1 MFKKL
6 ISDRRALIGLFII
19 ALIVIGVVT
28 VSWWAKYD
36 PYQSDLQNIAQP
48 PSLKHLL
55 GTDELGRDVLTR
67 IFYGGRISLSLG
79 VVSVGIGLI
88 AGIPLGM
95 LAGYFGKGLDLAI
108 TGFIDILLAFPPLL
122 LAIAMVSILGPGLY
136 NAMLAI
142 GTSLVPFY
150 ARLVR
155 GSVLAIKE
163 RDFVEAARA
172 AGGTAFYILRQH
184 ILPNCISPLIVQSTF
199 NMASAILSA
208 ASLGFLGLGAQPPLP
223 EWGTMISRGRVYIR
237 VAPHITTFPGLAI
250 FVVVLAFNLLGDSL
264 RDVLDPYMRKRQKI
278 FI

>member
-142 GTSLVPFY
+142 GMSLVPFY

-223 EWGTMISRGRVYIR
+223 EWGTMISRGRVYLR

>member
-1 MFKKL
+1 MFRKL
-6 ISDRRALIGLFII
+6 ISDRRAIIGLLII
-19 ALIVIGVVT
+19 ILIVIGVLT
-28 VSWWAKYD
+28 VPWWAKHN
-36 PYQSDLQNIAQP
+36 PYQGDLQNIAQP
-48 PSLKHLL
+48 PSTKHLL

-67 IFYGGRISLSLG
+67 IFYGGRLSLSLG
-79 VVSVGIGLI
+79 VVAVSIGWV
-88 AGIPLGM
+88 AGVPLGM
-95 LAGYFGKGLDLAI
+95 IAGYFGKGLDLAI
-108 TGFIDILLAFPPLL
+108 TGFIDVLLAFPPIL
-122 LAIAMVSILGPGLY
+122 LAIAVVSILGPGLY

-150 ARLVR
+150 ARLAR

-172 AGGTAFYILRQH
+172 AGGSAFYILWRH

-223 EWGTMISRGRVYIR
+223 EWGTMISRGRIYLR

-250 FVVVLAFNLLGDSL
+250 FLVVLAFNLLGDSL

-278 FI
+278 VI

>member
-223 EWGTMISRGRVYIR
+223 EWGTMISRGRVYLR

>member
-155 GSVLAIKE
+155 SSVLAIKE

-223 EWGTMISRGRVYIR
+223 EWGTMISRGRVYLR

>member
-6 ISDRRALIGLFII
+6 ISDKRALIGLFII

>member
-223 EWGTMISRGRVYIR
+223 EWGTMISRGRVYLR

-250 FVVVLAFNLLGDSL
+250 FFVVLAFNLLGDSL

>member
-1 MFKKL
+1 
-6 ISDRRALIGLFII
+6 LFII

-223 EWGTMISRGRVYIR
+223 EWGTMISRGRVYLR

>member
-19 ALIVIGVVT
+19 ALLVIGVVT

-223 EWGTMISRGRVYIR
+223 EWGTMISRGRVYLR

>member
-19 ALIVIGVVT
+19 ALLVIGVVT

-36 PYQSDLQNIAQP
+36 PYQCDLQNIAQP

-223 EWGTMISRGRVYIR
+223 EWGTMISRGRVYLR